1 MRQKN
6 KDFDQILSSVQGLSP
21 LKPKVDLFKL
31 IQERVNEEL
40 IVPKMKLL
48 WIAAA
53 AAIVLMINV
62 YGFTNVNQSN
72 KSLSNNESNTQLTR
86 DFNFY
91 EL

>member
-21 LKPKVDLFKL
+21 LKPNDDLFKL

-72 KSLSNNESNTQLTR
+72 KSLSNNELSTQLTR

>member
-21 LKPKVDLFKL
+21 LKPNDDLFKL

>member
-53 AAIVLMINV
+53 AIVLMINV